1 MIRRAFLASLAAV
14 LAAPKVLLG
23 RRSYADTEVK
33 IDGVSIEGGPDWR
46 WEHIDEEGN
55 AYVRF
60 RIVNNNVPE
69 LVPPK
74 HLVCQGKHLDAARE
88 LYS

>member
-1 MIRRAFLASLAAV
+1 MIRRAFLASLAA
-14 LAAPKVLLG
+14 PKVLME
-23 RRSYADTEVK
+23 RRSYADTTEVK
-33 IDGVSIEGGPDWR
+33 IAGVTIEGGPDWR

-69 LVPPK
+69 LVP
-74 HLVCQGKHLDAARE
+74 
-88 LYS
+88 